1 MKIIYL
7 DNCATTRVDDE
18 VVDAML
24 PFLREDFGNPSSPH
38 LLGKRARRAVDAATE
53 SVARLIGA
61 DPEDLVFTSGATES
75 NNLAL
80 LGMFG
85 HEERAPVNA
94 AICPT
99 DHKSSLSIGRA
110 LAGRGL
116 AVRAMRVGGDGR
128 IDLGHLAGLLDP
140 FSRVATACWVNSEIG
155 TIQPVRRM
163 AALCHDAGALLHVDG
178 AQAAGR
184 IPIDVREA
192 GVDTMAMSGHKL
204 RGPKGVGALYVR
216 PEIRRRLRPVLFGG
230 GQYALR
236 SGTIPTHLVVGMGKA
251 CELAAAGMA
260 DAWRRV
266 RELRATALDLLMTGF
281 PGVRVNGAP
290 DGDPDGAPDGDPDG
304 ALNGAMN
311 GALNGHPDGHP
322 DGRVPHV
329 LNVVLPGV
337 RGESLVSSL
346 RSVALSTGSACNSGS
361 QEPSHVLTAIGLDA
375 EDANSSVR
383 ICLDSRMPA
392 EDLVLGLELVLGRAR
407 ALAGVVM
414 TASGPRG

>member
-1 MKIIYL
+1 MKVIYL
-7 DNCATTRVDDE
+7 DNCATTRVADE

-38 LLGKRARRAVDAATE
+38 VLGKRARRAVDEATE

-61 DPEDLVFTSGATES
+61 DPADLVFTSGATES

-85 HEERAPVNA
+85 HEDRAPLSAVV
-94 AICPT
+94 CPT

-110 LAGRGL
+110 LAARGL
-116 AVRAMRVGGDGR
+116 QVMSMRVLPDGKV
-128 IDLGHLAGLLDP
+128 DLGHLAGLLDP
-140 FSRVATACWVNSEIG
+140 FTRVATAAWVNSEIG

-163 AALCHDAGALLHVDG
+163 AELCHAAGAMLHVDG

-192 GVDTMAMSGHKL
+192 GLDTLSLSGHKI

-216 PEIRRRLRPVLFGG
+216 PEVRGRLRPVLFGG

-251 CELAAAGMA
+251 CELALAGMEA
-260 DAWRRV
+260 GVRRV
-266 RELRATALDLLMTGF
+266 RELRAIALEMLLNGF
-281 PGVRVNGAP
+281 PGARVN
-290 DGDPDGAPDGDPDG
+290 GDPDGG
-304 ALNGAMN
+304 
-311 GALNGHPDGHP
+311 
-322 DGRVPHV
+322 VPHV

-346 RSVALSTGSACNSGS
+346 RTVALSTGSACNSGS

-383 ICLDSRMPA
+383 ICLDSRLPV
-392 EDLVLGLELVLGRAR
+392 EDLVRGLDMVLDRAR
-407 ALAGVVM
+407 ALAGVAV
-414 TASGPRG
+414 ALEAPRV

>member
-116 AVRAMRVGGDGR
+116 AVRAMRVGRDGR
-128 IDLGHLAGLLDP
+128 IDLAHLAGLLDP

-290 DGDPDGAPDGDPDG
+290 DGGPDGDLNGGPDG
-304 ALNGAMN
+304 G
-311 GALNGHPDGHP
+311 P

-392 EDLVLGLELVLGRAR
+392 EDLVLGLELVLERAR

>member
-1 MKIIYL
+1 MRIIYL

-61 DPEDLVFTSGATES
+61 DPESLVFTSGATES

-85 HEERAPVNA
+85 HDERSPVNA
-94 AICPT
+94 AVCPT

-110 LAGRGL
+110 LADRGL
-116 AVRAMRVGGDGR
+116 DVATMRVGPDGR
-128 IDLGHLAGLLDP
+128 VDLGHLAGLLDP
-140 FSRVATACWVNSEIG
+140 FSRVATAAWVNSEIATG
-155 TIQPVRRM
+155 QPVARM

-184 IPIDVREA
+184 IPIDVRETD
-192 GVDTMAMSGHKL
+192 VDTMSVSAHKVH
-204 RGPKGVGALYVR
+204 GPKGVGALYVR
-216 PEIRRRLRPVLFGG
+216 PEIRHRLRPVLFGG

-251 CELAAAGMA
+251 CELALAGLTA
-260 DAWRRV
+260 GWQRV
-266 RELRATALDLLMTGF
+266 RALRKTALDLLVAGF
-281 PGVRVNGAP
+281 PGVRVNG
-290 DGDPDGAPDGDPDG
+290 DPDGG
-304 ALNGAMN
+304 
-311 GALNGHPDGHP
+311 
-322 DGRVPHV
+322 VPHV

-361 QEPSHVLTAIGLDA
+361 QEPSYVLTAIGVPA

-383 ICLDSRMPA
+383 ICLDPRMST
-392 EDLVLGLELVLGRAR
+392 EDLVLGVELVLERAR
-407 ALAGVVM
+407 ALADVAVAMHGHRVPDGVPHGV
-414 TASGPRG
+414 PHRVPEPLV

>member
-1 MKIIYL
+1 MKVIYL

-38 LLGKRARRAVDAATE
+38 LLGKRARRAVDGATE

-61 DPEDLVFTSGATES
+61 DPADLVFTSGATES

-85 HEERAPVNA
+85 HEDRAPVNA
-94 AICPT
+94 AVCPT

-116 AVRAMRVGGDGR
+116 DVRTMRVRPDGR
-128 IDLGHLAGLLDP
+128 VDLGHLAGLLDP
-140 FSRVATACWVNSEIG
+140 FSRVATASWVNSEIG
-155 TIQPVRRM
+155 TVQPVRSM
-163 AALCHDAGALLHVDG
+163 AALCHEAGAMLHVDG

-184 IPIDVREA
+184 IPVDVREA
-192 GVDTMAMSGHKL
+192 GIDTMSMSGHKI

-216 PEIRRRLRPVLFGG
+216 PEIRHRLRPVLFGG

-251 CELAAAGMA
+251 CELASAGMA
-260 DAWRRV
+260 AGTRRV
-266 RELRATALDLLMTGF
+266 RELRATALEMLMTGF
-281 PGVRVNGAP
+281 PCVRVNG
-290 DGDPDGAPDGDPDG
+290 DPDGG
-304 ALNGAMN
+304 
-311 GALNGHPDGHP
+311 
-322 DGRVPHV
+322 VPHV

-375 EDANSSVR
+375 ENANSSVR
-383 ICLDSRMPA
+383 ICLDSRLPA
-392 EDLVLGLELVLGRAR
+392 EDLVRGLELVLERAR
-407 ALAGVVM
+407 ALADVVV
-414 TASGPRG
+414 ALDGPRR